1 MKKGLF
7 ILVIGFIGGM
17 IGSFLVIRLYLD
29 ENPIKETVILRD
41 PSISSQGN
49 NPNLIPA
56 RIPEDTRE
64 FISASSSSTKSV
76 VYIKTVISQ
85 EYESMSLLDWFFYG
99 SPRQSQKVLTSGSG
113 VIYKNDGYII
123 TNNHVIEQAEN
134 IQVVLGKRTLGATLV
149 GTDPSTDI
157 AVIKV
162 EQDNLP
168 AIPLGSSRDLQVG
181 EWVLAIGNPFNLTS
195 TVTAGIVSAKGRNL
209 SSLSSNFPIDYFI
222 QTDAA
227 INPGNSGGAL
237 VDSEGRLVGIN
248 TAILS
253 PSGAF
258 SGYGFAVP
266 VDIAKKV
273 ADDIILYGRVQKA
286 YLGIDIMEIDDK
298 VAKNLDLNSYEGV
311 IVSDVFEKMAGEKSG
326 IIAGDII
333 VGIQGESIDSKPE
346 YDEQLAYFRPGDEIS
361 INLKRGKDQLS
372 KKATLTNFNGTTDI
386 VIKELIQSEKLGV
399 VFEKLGPT
407 ELSQLRI
414 SAGFRVE
421 KVEEGL
427 IQQLNIE
434 EGFIITSVNGYK
446 VTKVADLERIL
457 TRARGRVRIEGL
469 NKNGVKGYYSYYF

>member
-1 MKKGLF
+1 MKKGLL
-7 ILVIGFIGGM
+7 ILLLGFSGG
-17 IGSFLVIRLYLD
+17 ILGSFLFFRLIVEDLQEKQTLVMHEPDQVSLIRPKDVSYLP
-29 ENPIKETVILRD
+29 NAD
-41 PSISSQGN
+41 PG
-49 NPNLIPA
+49 
-56 RIPEDTRE
+56 E
-64 FISASSSSTKSV
+64 FISASSASTQSV

-99 SPRQSQKVLTSGSG
+99 SPRHSQKVITSGSG
-113 VIYKNDGYII
+113 VIYKKDGYII
-123 TNNHVIEQAEN
+123 TNNHVIEQAQE
-134 IQVVLGKRTLGATLV
+134 IQVVIGKRTLAATLV

-162 EQDNLP
+162 DEKDLP
-168 AIPLGSSRDLQVG
+168 AIDIGSSKNLKVG

-209 SSLSSNFPIDYFI
+209 SSLSSNFPIVFFI

-237 VDSEGRLVGIN
+237 VNASGQLVGIN

-273 ADDIILYGRVQKA
+273 ADDIISYGRVQKA
-286 YLGIDIMEIDDK
+286 YLGIDVMDIDDK
-298 VAKNLDLNSYEGV
+298 VAKTLELESYEGV
-311 IVSDVFEKMAGEKSG
+311 IVSDVFENMAAEKSG
-326 IIAGDII
+326 LEAGDVILG
-333 VGIQGESIDSKPE
+333 VGGNNIDSKAE
-346 YDEQLAYFRPGDEIS
+346 YDEQLAYYRPGDKIS
-361 INLKRGKDQLS
+361 VLVKREKE
-372 KKATLTNFNGTTDI
+372 KFEVNTTLTNFNGTTEI

-399 VFEKLGPT
+399 VFEKVSPT

-414 SAGFRVE
+414 SSGFRVE
-421 KVEEGL
+421 NIDDGL
-427 IQQLNIE
+427 IKELGID
-434 EGFIITSVNGYK
+434 EGFIITSINGYK
-446 VTKVADLERIL
+446 IQKVDDIERIL
-457 TRARGRVRIEGL
+457 TRARGRVRVEGL

>member
-1 MKKGLF
+1 MKKGL
-7 ILVIGFIGGM
+7 LVLLIGFSGG
-17 IGSFLVIRLYLD
+17 ILGSLLIIRLYVS
-29 ENPIKETVILRD
+29 ENPRRETVIMRENQVLPNPD
-41 PSISSQGN
+41 PVVK
-49 NPNLIPA
+49 PV
-56 RIPEDTRE
+56 RIPEDSKE
-64 FISASSSSTKSV
+64 FITASDKSTRSV

-99 SPRQSQKVLTSGSG
+99 APRQSQKVITSGSG
-113 VIYKNDGYII
+113 VIYKPDGYIM
-123 TNNHVIEQAEN
+123 TNNHVIEQAEE
-134 IQVVLGKRTLGATLV
+134 IQVVIGKRTLKAKII

-162 EQDNLP
+162 DQEKLP
-168 AIPLGSSRDLQVG
+168 AIPIGSSRDLQVG

-209 SSLSSNFPIDYFI
+209 SSLSRNFPIDFFI

-237 VDSEGRLVGIN
+237 VNSEGKLVGIN

-286 YLGIDIMEIDDK
+286 YLGIDVMEIDDK

-311 IVSDVFEKMAGEKSG
+311 MVADVFEDMAGEKSG
-326 IIAGDII
+326 IEAGDII
-333 VGIQGESIDSKPE
+333 VGIQGNPVDSKSE
-346 YDEQLAYFRPGDEIS
+346 YDEQLAYYRPGDQIKLEV
-361 INLKRGKDQLS
+361 KRKEDRITKDV
-372 KKATLTNFNGTTDI
+372 TLTNFNGTTEI
-386 VIKELIQSEKLGV
+386 VIKELIRSEKLGV

-414 SAGFRVE
+414 SSGFRVE

-427 IQQLNIE
+427 IQQLNID
-434 EGFIITSVNGYK
+434 EGFIITSINGYK
-446 VTKVADLERIL
+446 VLKVEDLERIL
-457 TRARGRVRIEGL
+457 TRARGRVRVEGL